1 MVFRESNEQTLKEV
15 IEQLLKAYRIEG
27 KVYEH
32 MLISKYPEV
41 VGPMIA
47 RYTENMR
54 IRNRILFLTINSSVV
69 KNELS
74 YAREKLTKSLN
85 DAAGRDVIDK
95 IVIK

>member
-1 MVFRESNEQTLKEV
+1 MVYRESNEQTLKEV

-27 KVYEH
+27 KVHEH

-41 VGPMIA
+41 VGPMIS
-47 RYTENMR
+47 RYTENLR
-54 IRNRILFLTINSSVV
+54 IRNRTLFLTINSAVV

-85 DAAGRDVIDK
+85 EAAGKDVIDK

>member
-15 IEQLLKAYRIEG
+15 IEQLLKTYRIEG
-27 KVYEH
+27 KVHEQ

-47 RYTENMR
+47 RYTENLR
-54 IRNRILFLTINSSVV
+54 IRNRTLFLTINSAVV

-85 DAAGRDVIDK
+85 DAAGKDVIDK

>member
-1 MVFRESNEQTLKEV
+1 MAFRDSNEQSLKQV
-15 IEQLLKAYRIEG
+15 IEELLRSYRIEG
-27 KVYEH
+27 KMYEH

-47 RYTENMR
+47 RYTESLR
-54 IRNRILFLTINSSVV
+54 IRNRILFLQISSPVV

-85 DAAGRDVIDK
+85 AAAGKDIIDK